1 MDKGRAV
8 DIIYLEFGKAFNTV
22 SHYTFSE
29 KLMKYRLDEKMI
41 TYTENWLIWW
51 A

>member
-1 MDKGRAV
+1 MDRGTAV

-22 SHYTFSE
+22 SHNTFSE

-41 TYTENWLIWW
+41 TYTENWLMWW